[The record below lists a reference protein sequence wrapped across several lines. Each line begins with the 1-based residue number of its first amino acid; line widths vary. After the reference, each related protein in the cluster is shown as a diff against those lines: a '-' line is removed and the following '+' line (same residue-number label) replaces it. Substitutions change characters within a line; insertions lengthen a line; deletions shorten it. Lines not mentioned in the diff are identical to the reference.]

1 MKKRNL
7 LIIGMMIA
15 AMTLGAIGCG
25 GTDGTETTDSSQET
39 TASDETESET
49 EEADAEETDGEE
61 AEPVNLLIAAAASLE
76 YSMEDELIPM
86 FEEQNPGITVEGTYD
101 SSGKLQTQIEEG
113 LDADVFF
120 SAATKQMDALAEEGL
135 VEESSVKD
143 LLENKIVL
151 IVLKGQE
158 GNYSKFEDIANAS
171 TVALGDPASVP
182 AGQYAQEALGNL
194 GLWDAVSAKASF
206 GTNVT
211 EVLNWVAEGSA
222 DAGVVYA
229 TDAATKDDTVSVVAE
244 APADSLAEPVIY
256 PVGLVENSTKKDAA
270 EKFMEFLSSDD
281 AAAVFEK
288 YGFTVNQ

>member
-7 LIIGMMIA
+7 LIIGMMMA

-39 TASDETESET
+39 TASDETEPET

-151 IVLKGQE
+151 IVL
-158 GNYSKFEDIANAS
+158 
-171 TVALGDPASVP
+171 TVKMDNTIVP
-182 AGQYAQEALGNL
+182 
-194 GLWDAVSAKASF
+194 SS
-206 GTNVT
+206 
-211 EVLNWVAEGSA
+211 
-222 DAGVVYA
+222 
-229 TDAATKDDTVSVVAE
+229 KDDIEKTIESLVVLLKKGTDN
-244 APADSLAEPVIY
+244 PPGSL
-256 PVGLVENSTKKDAA
+256 N
-270 EKFMEFLSSDD
+270 FLLS
-281 AAAVFEK
+281 
-288 YGFTVNQ
+288 

>member
-7 LIIGMMIA
+7 LIIGMMMA
-15 AMTLGAIGCG
+15 AMTLGVIGCG

-39 TASDETESET
+39 TASDETEPET

-86 FEEQNPGITVEGTYD
+86 FEEQNPEITVEGTYD

-211 EVLNWVAEGSA
+211 EVLNWIAEGSA

-229 TDAATKDDTVSVVAE
+229 TDAATKEDAVSVVAE

>member
-7 LIIGMMIA
+7 LIIGMMMA
-15 AMTLGAIGCG
+15 AMTLGVIGCG
-25 GTDGTETTDSSQET
+25 GTDGTETTDSFQET
-39 TASDETESET
+39 TASDETEPET

-229 TDAATKDDTVSVVAE
+229 TDAATKEDAVSVVAE

>member
-7 LIIGMMIA
+7 LIIGMIMA
-15 AMTLGAIGCG
+15 AMTLGVIGCG

-39 TASDETESET
+39 TASDETEPET

-229 TDAATKDDTVSVVAE
+229 TDAATKEDAVSVVAE

>member
-1 MKKRNL
+1 M
-7 LIIGMMIA
+7 A

-39 TASDETESET
+39 TASDETEPET

-229 TDAATKDDTVSVVAE
+229 TDAATKEDTVSVVAE

>member
-7 LIIGMMIA
+7 LIIGMMMA

-39 TASDETESET
+39 TAFDETEPET

-229 TDAATKDDTVSVVAE
+229 TDAATKEDTVSVVAE

>member
-7 LIIGMMIA
+7 LIIGMMMA
-15 AMTLGAIGCG
+15 AMTLGVIGCG

-39 TASDETESET
+39 TASDETEPET

-113 LDADVFF
+113 LDADIFF

-229 TDAATKDDTVSVVAE
+229 TDAATKEDAVSVVAE

>member
-25 GTDGTETTDSSQET
+25 ETDGTETTDSSQET
-39 TASDETESET
+39 TASDETEPET

-120 SAATKQMDALAEEGL
+120 SAATKQMDALVEEGL

-229 TDAATKDDTVSVVAE
+229 TDAATKEDAVSVVAE

>member
-7 LIIGMMIA
+7 LIIGMMMA

-39 TASDETESET
+39 TASDETEPET
-49 EEADAEETDGEE
+49 EEVDAEETDGEE
-61 AEPVNLLIAAAASLE
+61 TEPVNLLIAAAASLE

-229 TDAATKDDTVSVVAE
+229 TDAATKEDTVSVVAE

>member
-39 TASDETESET
+39 TASDETEPET

-229 TDAATKDDTVSVVAE
+229 TDAATKEDAVSVVAE

>member
-7 LIIGMMIA
+7 LIIGMMMA

-39 TASDETESET
+39 TASDETEPET

-61 AEPVNLLIAAAASLE
+61 TEPVNLLIAAAASLE

-135 VEESSVKD
+135 VEENSVKD

-229 TDAATKDDTVSVVAE
+229 TDAATKEDTVSVVAE

>member
-7 LIIGMMIA
+7 LIIGMMMA

-39 TASDETESET
+39 TAFDETEPET

-229 TDAATKDDTVSVVAE
+229 TDAATKEDAVSVVAE

>member
-39 TASDETESET
+39 TASDETEPET

-222 DAGVVYA
+222 DTGVVYA
-229 TDAATKDDTVSVVAE
+229 TDAATKEDAVSVVAE

>member
-1 MKKRNL
+1 M
-7 LIIGMMIA
+7 A
-15 AMTLGAIGCG
+15 AMTLGVIGCG
-25 GTDGTETTDSSQET
+25 ETDGTETTDSSQET
-39 TASDETESET
+39 TASDETEPET

-229 TDAATKDDTVSVVAE
+229 TDAATKEDAVSVVAE

>member
-7 LIIGMMIA
+7 LIIGMMMA

-39 TASDETESET
+39 TASDETEPET

-229 TDAATKDDTVSVVAE
+229 TDAATKEDAVSVVAE

>member
-7 LIIGMMIA
+7 LIIGMMMA

-39 TASDETESET
+39 TASDETEPET

-194 GLWDAVSAKASF
+194 GLWEAVSAKASF

-229 TDAATKDDTVSVVAE
+229 TDAATKEDTVSVVAE

>member
-1 MKKRNL
+1 M
-7 LIIGMMIA
+7 A

-39 TASDETESET
+39 TASDETEPET
-49 EEADAEETDGEE
+49 EEADAEETDGE

-229 TDAATKDDTVSVVAE
+229 TDAATKEDTVSVVAE